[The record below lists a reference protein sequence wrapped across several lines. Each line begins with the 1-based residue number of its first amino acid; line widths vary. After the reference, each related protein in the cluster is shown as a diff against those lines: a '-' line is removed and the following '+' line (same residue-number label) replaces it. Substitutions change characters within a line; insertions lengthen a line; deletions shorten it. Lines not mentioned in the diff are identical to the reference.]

1 MKKFIPIL
9 LFLVGSMYLPAQT
22 EEAVQEEAVQQQ
34 KSSLRRL
41 DKVRQRSLFSD
52 YKAMGVG
59 DAVTVLIVESTEAG
73 NSAGTRERRE
83 SELFAGA
90 SVNPSVVSGD
100 VKINSGNNFDGT
112 GANTRKE
119 SIRSK
124 LSARVIEEDARGNF
138 VIEAS
143 RKTKVDGE
151 EQLITL
157 KGIIR
162 PADIK
167 ADNSIYSY
175 NIMDLE
181 LYIEG
186 EGNVSKMRQPGLF
199 TKFFR
204 LLF

>member
-83 SELFAGA
+83 NELFAGA

>member
-1 MKKFIPIL
+1 MKGLNSIL
-9 LFLVGSMYLPAQT
+9 LLGALIIISINLLAQT
-22 EEAVQEEAVQQQ
+22 EEVPQR
-34 KSSLRRL
+34 SSLRRL

-59 DAVTVLIVESTEAG
+59 DAVTVLITERTEAG
-73 NSAGTRERRE
+73 NSAGTKERRNN
-83 SELFAGA
+83 ELFAGA
-90 SVNPSVVSGD
+90 QVNPAGSGGE
-100 VKINSGNNFDGT
+100 VGINSGNNFDGT

-119 SIRSK
+119 TIRSR
-124 LSARVIEEDARGNF
+124 LSARVMKEDIRGNF
-138 VIEAS
+138 MIEAS

-151 EQLITL
+151 EQIITL
-157 KGIIR
+157 RGVIR
-162 PADIK
+162 PADIQ

-186 EGNVSKMRQPGLF
+186 EGNISKMKEPGLF
-199 TKFFR
+199 TKFIR